1 SVGWCLTLGASHA
14 ALIASHWPERAQAEI
29 FGADGHFRAPHR
41 AGANAGTCRRV
52 DGGYVVDGVWGYAS
66 GVPGATHFIGNANV
80 DGADGAPIVFVLPRE
95 RFTILDDWGG

>member
-1 SVGWCLTLGASHA
+1 IVQPRLFGGYGFDYVTFYRVMIEIARGHPSVGWCLTLGASHA

-66 GVPGATHFIGNANV
+66 GVPGA
-80 DGADGAPIVFVLPRE
+80 
-95 RFTILDDWGG
+95 